1 MISTLAAILLV
12 LFMVGALFTIP
23 FGLPGTWI
31 MILVLLGMTV
41 VGEVAWV
48 TWGILAGLALLAEL
62 IEWAVVAWMGKRYG
76 GSSRAFWG
84 ALVGGI
90 VGVLVG
96 MPVPLFGP
104 ILAGVVGTFLG
115 AAAVTLY
122 ETRSLE
128 TASRVGWGTA
138 LARIIAV
145 GVKVG
150 VGVVVLTVGGGAL
163 FVG

>member
-1 MISTLAAILLV
+1 MIPTLASILLV
-12 LFMVGALFTIP
+12 LLMIGALFLIP

-31 MILVLLGMTV
+31 MILVLLGMVV

-48 TWGILAGLALLAEL
+48 TWGVLASLALLAEL
-62 IEWAVVAWMGKRYG
+62 IEWGTVAWFGKRYG
-76 GSSRAFWG
+76 GTNRAFWG

-96 MPVPLFGP
+96 MPVPVFGP

-115 AAAVTLY
+115 AAALTFH

-150 VGVVVLTVGGGAL
+150 VGVVVLIVGGGAL
-163 FVG
+163 FLG

>member
-1 MISTLAAILLV
+1 MSTLGSILLV
-12 LFMVGALFTIP
+12 LLMLAALFTIP
-23 FGLPGTWI
+23 FGFPGTWI

-41 VGEVAWV
+41 VGEVTWV
-48 TWGILAGLALLAEL
+48 TWGILAGLALVAEV
-62 IEWAVVAWMGKRYG
+62 IEWATVAWFGKKYG
-76 GSSRAFWG
+76 GSNRAFWG

-90 VGVLVG
+90 LGVLVG

-115 AAAVTLY
+115 AAGVTLY

-138 LARIIAV
+138 VARVIAV
-145 GVKVG
+145 GVKAG
-150 VGVVVLTVGGGAL
+150 VGVVVLIVGGGAL
-163 FVG
+163 FF